1 MNQESNGVSRQQITE
16 RLQSIFRNV
25 LDPTLVLSDD
35 LDASKVPTWDSL
47 NHITLIVEIEQQF
60 EVELTTDELADLRN
74 VGDMVTLL
82 ERKNGA
88 G

>member
-1 MNQESNGVSRQQITE
+1 MNQESIGVGRQQITA
-16 RLQSIFRNV
+16 RLQSIFRDV

-35 LDASKVPTWDSL
+35 LDASTVPAWDSL

-60 EVELTTDELADLRN
+60 GVELTTDELADLRN

-82 ERKNGA
+82 ENKSRVI
-88 G
+88 

>member
-1 MNQESNGVSRQQITE
+1 MTQETIGVSRQQITA
-16 RLQSIFRNV
+16 RLQSIFRDV

-35 LDASKVPTWDSL
+35 LDASTVPTWDSL

-60 EVELTTDELADLRN
+60 EIELTTDELADLRN

-82 ERKNGA
+82 ESKSRA
-88 G
+88 A

>member
-1 MNQESNGVSRQQITE
+1 MKRESIGVSREQITE
-16 RLQSIFRNV
+16 KLQLIFRDV

-35 LDASKVPTWDSL
+35 LDASKVPAWDSL

-60 EVELTTDELADLRN
+60 GVELTTDELADLRN

-82 ERKNGA
+82 ERKNPA
-88 G
+88 A